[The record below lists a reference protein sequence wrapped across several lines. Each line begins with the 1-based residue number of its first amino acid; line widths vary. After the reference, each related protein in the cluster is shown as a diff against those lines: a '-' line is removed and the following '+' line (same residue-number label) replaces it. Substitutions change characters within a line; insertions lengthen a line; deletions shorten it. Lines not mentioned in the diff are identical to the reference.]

1 MGGSYRRFGS
11 KYELSV
17 DTAAEGLKCLLSQI
31 SEFKAQIK
39 LDTVRLRISGKDIT
53 ADELNA
59 GMHSQ
64 LFDGDKV
71 VILPSIHGAK
81 SGLGMFIAGV
91 VIAIAA
97 FYTGGAALAAMGA
110 WSTGFALAG
119 AALAFSGL
127 SMMMTKTPNAGLSSA
142 TDNGKANQYFSSLDN
157 RTGQGAPVPI
167 LYGEL
172 VVGSNVISQ
181 GLETR

>member
-11 KYELSV
+11 KYELTV
-17 DTAAEGLKCLLSQI
+17 ETAAEGLKCLLSQI

-39 LDTVRLRISGKDIT
+39 LDTVRLRISGRDVS
-53 ADELNA
+53 ADELNT
-59 GMHSQ
+59 GMHAQ
-64 LFDGDKV
+64 LHDGDKV

-91 VIAIAA
+91 AIAIAA

-127 SMMMTKTPNAGLSSA
+127 SMMMTKTPSAGLSGS

-157 RTGQGAPVPI
+157 RVGQGGPVAIP
-167 LYGEL
+167 YGEML
-172 VVGSNVISQ
+172 VGSTVISQ
-181 GLETR
+181 GLETQ